1 MVLNFSFEYTVDN
14 DIFEYILQNY
24 AKNYTYNFTKNQNT
38 YKLQIKG
45 NEQELKTFCD
55 SLQNISNSIFL
66 RKFDVS
72 TGEDF
77 DIFCN
82 FKEEKFTKFA
92 YLTHKNSSTY
102 AEKKELLSNEWGV
115 FCECEFSS
123 DLNEFYKINEENF
136 NDLLK
141 KAFDLLIQEK
151 GIYLKDDKGIYK
163 FALFNNKFDCDF
175 LLPCDIKA
183 INSIFICSNE
193 NLKLLASLEKPLMKL
208 RLNVMFRK
216 NHNLDFSDFKL
227 RLAKDLFSF
236 ALGLKLFQN
245 EYKFL
250 SVKKIQDYQN
260 DFEIMSLDDNIVVLE
275 GFEFI
280 NPKAKELIFS
290 KTDKNMA
297 RISYILSRF
306 DERALILELSKNY
319 DDILLVNK
327 ELNLLKLS
335 LPKDSKELYEEI
347 RKDEIG
353 ARLLENFAKEFPLLD
368 ENFELKNNFYSLL
381 GLVGRVLNL
390 DQNVKK
396 ATDALLKIADES
408 KMPRGVKIDYRLK
421 EDKSFD
427 YTRTLRSVMSFMLA
441 GVDSANIAYGAV
453 ESLAYFLRDVYDDL
467 REKKQCDMAV
477 VSGSLFEHKALLKN
491 TLKHLKNCQLSDVPL
506 WI

>member
-1 MVLNFSFEYTVDN
+1 MTLEFDFVYSADN
-14 DIFEYILQNY
+14 DIFEYLLRFY
-24 AKNYTYNFTKNQNT
+24 AKNYHYTLEKQKDIYHFCIN
-38 YKLQIKG
+38 G
-45 NEQELKTFCD
+45 DEESLKAFCD
-55 SLQNISNSIFL
+55 SLNLISHSVFL
-66 RKFDVS
+66 KKFDVKA
-72 TGEDF
+72 GQGVALNKLD
-77 DIFCN
+77 D
-82 FKEEKFTKFA
+82 KEFSKFN
-92 YLTHKNSSTY
+92 YLTHKNSSIY
-102 AEKKELLSNEWGV
+102 QEKNEFLANEWGV

-141 KAFDLLIQEK
+141 KAFDLLTQEK
-151 GIYLKDDKGIYK
+151 SIYLKDDKGIYE
-163 FALFNNKFDCDF
+163 FTLFKNEFECDF

-208 RLNVMFRK
+208 RLNAIFRK
-216 NHNLDFSDFKL
+216 NHHLDFSDFKL

-260 DFEIMSLDDNIVVLE
+260 DFEIMSLDDKIVVLD

-290 KTDKNMA
+290 KADKNMA

-306 DERALILELSKNY
+306 DEKTLILELSKNY

-347 RKDEIG
+347 KKDEIG
-353 ARLLENFAKEFPLLD
+353 VRLLENFAKEFPLLD

-381 GLVGRVLNL
+381 GLAGRVLNL
-390 DQNVKK
+390 DQDLKK
-396 ATDALLKIADES
+396 SADILLKIADES

-467 REKKQCDMAV
+467 REKKQCEIAV
-477 VSGSLFEHKALLKN
+477 ISGSLFEHKALLKN